1 MFSAHLA
8 EWVRV
13 RDGSGGRVV
22 TEGEGGWRNQGK
34 MAIVFF
40 LNLKNCGK
48 IYITI
53 TIETILKHRFQY

>member
-1 MFSAHLA
+1 M
-8 EWVRV
+8 
-13 RDGSGGRVV
+13 V
-22 TEGEGGWRNQGK
+22 TVGEGGWRNQGK
-34 MAIVFF
+34 MAIMFF